1 MKVYSPLSG
10 ITTNQSEGFNTILKQ
25 FQQWKEVLIDLLV
38 LGLYR
43 LQVYYYNE
51 VQRGYCGFGEY
62 TLRSQ
67 FASLSRPPDELLLQQ
82 VFTPNEI
89 LSTVQQSDN
98 DMLINGD
105 KTESPVETL
114 VQTNMDNPEA
124 SELVDDTTVSSECTL
139 DVATDPNASQIS
151 RARYVYT
158 VFYINFT
165 WHVKLFGV
173 NVENINFRSIIG
185 AGKICHNE
193 KLGVFTVEGT
203 GGNAHCVRIF
213 PKESC
218 TCPSTSRCYHI
229 MAVRMSIGLDKPDDK
244 PKKINLS
251 LLRKNTRSIKDKTS
265 GRKVPRIEVIPA
277 PDSIFEVRYICAR
290 GIRS

>member
-1 MKVYSPLSG
+1 M
-10 ITTNQSEGFNTILKQ
+10 
-25 FQQWKEVLIDLLV
+25 
-38 LGLYR
+38 
-43 LQVYYYNE
+43 
-51 VQRGYCGFGEY
+51 
-62 TLRSQ
+62 
-67 FASLSRPPDELLLQQ
+67 QQ
-82 VFTPNEI
+82 VFTPKEI
-89 LSTVQQSDN
+89 VLTVQQSDN

-105 KTESPVETL
+105 KTESPVEIS
-114 VQTNMDNPEA
+114 VQTTMDNPEA

-151 RARYVYT
+151 MARYVYIRY
-158 VFYINFT
+158 FKKYFT

-173 NVENINFRSIIG
+173 HVENNNFRSIIG

-251 LLRKNTRSIKDKTS
+251 LLRRNTRSRRDKTS
-265 GRKVPRIEVIPA
+265 GRKVLRIVIM
-277 PDSIFEVRYICAR
+277 R
-290 GIRS
+290 